1 MSDFKLRLFI
11 LLIIL
16 PVFLKSQEATHRI
29 GIGLN
34 LPPLIGN
41 TIALDIECTN
51 NEHHSLTFGIGVMLK
66 NKLQGTLHKIG
77 ESTDDHESSGVY
89 STFGIRYLP
98 GRTMR
103 KIRLFAGAKLI
114 GGYFKQ
120 SATFEKPFEDWFRNG
135 QIPKDYYFVDDRV
148 YSEGF
153 FAAIA
158 IESGIKLRLTNRFHS
173 EFGLQGGYNFYKSKR
188 MVSRISS
195 ILPGLGA
202 LNIVGILKIK
212 YLILKHE
219 DH

>member
-1 MSDFKLRLFI
+1 MNDFKLRLLI
-11 LLIIL
+11 LLFLL

-41 TIALDIECTN
+41 TIALDVECTN
-51 NEHHSLTFGIGVMLK
+51 NKHFSLTFGIGGMLK
-66 NKLQGTLHKIG
+66 NQLQGTLYKIG
-77 ESTDDHESSGVY
+77 ESTNDHESSGVY
-89 STFGIRYLP
+89 SSFGIRYLP
-98 GRTMR
+98 GKTTQR
-103 KIRLFAGAKLI
+103 IRFFAGTKLI

-120 SATFEKPFEDWFRNG
+120 SATFEKPFEAWFRNG

-158 IESGIKLRLTNRFHS
+158 IESGINLRLTDRLHS
-173 EFGLQGGYNFYKSKR
+173 EFGIQGGYNFYKSKR
-188 MVSRISS
+188 MVSKISS

-212 YLILKHE
+212 YLILKN
-219 DH
+219 

>member
-1 MSDFKLRLFI
+1 MSYIKLRLFI
-11 LLIIL
+11 LLLIF
-16 PVFLKSQEATHRI
+16 PVFLKSQEATHRM

-41 TIALDIECTN
+41 TIALDFECTN
-51 NEHHSLTFGIGVMLK
+51 NEHYSLTFGIGGMLK
-66 NKLQGTLHKIG
+66 NKLPGTLYMIG
-77 ESTDDHESSGVY
+77 ESTNDHESSGVY

-98 GRTMR
+98 GKTMQR
-103 KIRLFAGAKLI
+103 IRFFAGTKLI

-120 SATFEKPFEDWFRNG
+120 SATFEKPFEAWFRNG

-148 YSEGF
+148 YSEGI

-158 IESGIKLRLTNRFHS
+158 IESGIDLKISNRFHT
-173 EFGLQGGYNFYKSKR
+173 EFGLQGGYHFYKSKR
-188 MVSRISS
+188 LVSSRSS

-212 YLILKHE
+212 YMIMKH
-219 DH
+219 